1 MGVSHHTEAWSERM
15 RSRSPLLPQD
25 KRGCRPSPGRLTRPV
40 NLRGTSQKPGWSRA
54 AQAAVSTGTASAPG
68 ALLGHRA
75 VHARPGALDWG
86 KDPARPAAVH
96 FRPAW
101 AGSGPSTEAGS

>member
-1 MGVSHHTEAWSERM
+1 MGVSHHTEAWSEDAQPIT
-15 RSRSPLLPQD
+15 SAPPKTS
-25 KRGCRPSPGRLTRPV
+25 GGAGRLTRPV

-68 ALLGHRA
+68 APLGHRA
-75 VHARPGALDWG
+75 VHTRPGALDWG

-96 FRPAW
+96 LRPAW